1 MFAKAIKKTKE
12 TVITYAR
19 SRQNIRILAIV
30 EYLFSLSYLE
40 DFEDQF
46 LQNHSKLNLDYVF

>member
-1 MFAKAIKKTKE
+1 MHIRDK
-12 TVITYAR
+12 
-19 SRQNIRILAIV
+19 NIRILALV
-30 EYLFSLSYLE
+30 KCLFSLSYLV